1 MKLSCL
7 QENLA
12 RGLSV
17 VGRAVASRSTL
28 PITQN
33 VLLSTEQ
40 SMLKISA
47 TDLNMAMTT
56 WIGAQVEE
64 EGAITV
70 PARLLS
76 DFVNSLPP
84 ERIDM
89 EVSSQPVGI
98 NIKCVGFNADISGTS
113 AEDFPPIPTVEEG
126 IAGKITPDMLREAI
140 GLVAFAAATEDSRP
154 VLTGVKTEIT
164 GDEFKFAAADGFRL
178 AVYTG
183 RLAEPPSEDIE
194 FLIPARVLSE
204 ISRLLGSQQKAVEF
218 MVTPSS
224 NQALF
229 RVEDVEIVSSLIAGN
244 FPNYN
249 QLIPQSQEATR
260 VELGAEEFLRAT
272 RIAAIMARDGSNIIR
287 LEMVGGEEGAP
298 GKITVEGRAEEI
310 GNNKGELAA
319 NIQGEDAK
327 IAFNSQYLTDVLD
340 ALGSV
345 KSENDSANG
354 TVVMEVTSPSSPGV
368 LKPAQGDDYVHVVM
382 PMFVQWT

>member
-1 MKLSCL
+1 MRLSCL

-89 EVSSQPVGI
+89 EVTSQPIGL
-98 NIKCVGFNADISGTS
+98 NIKCVSFESNISGS
-113 AEDFPPIPTVEEG
+113 PADDFPPIPAVEG
-126 IAGKITPDMLREAI
+126 GLAAKIEPDVLREAI
-140 GLVAFAAATEDSRP
+140 SRVSFAAATEDSRP
-154 VLTGVKTEIT
+154 VLTGVKTEIS

-178 AVYTG
+178 AVYSG
-183 RLAEPPSEDIE
+183 KLAEPPSEDIE
-194 FLIPARVLSE
+194 FLIPARVLNE
-204 ISRLLGSQQKAVEF
+204 ISRLLGTQQKAVEF

-249 QLIPQSQEATR
+249 QLIPQSYTTR
-260 VELGAEEFLRAT
+260 VVLNSDDFLRAT
-272 RIAAIMARDGSNIIR
+272 RTAAIFARDGSGIIR
-287 LEMVGGEEGAP
+287 LQVGAGEEDAP
-298 GKITVEGRAEEI
+298 GHLTVSSRAEEV
-310 GNNKGELAA
+310 GDNEGQLGATVE
-319 NIQGEDAK
+319 GEDAK
-327 IAFNSQYLTDVLD
+327 IAFNSKYLTDVLD
-340 ALGSV
+340 VL
-345 KSENDSANG
+345 NG
-354 TVVMEVTSPSSPGV
+354 EVAMEVSSPSSPGV
-368 LKPAQGDDYVHVVM
+368 LKPVEGDDYVHVVM
-382 PMFVQWT
+382 PMFVQW

>member
-12 RGLSV
+12 RGLSI

-70 PARLLS
+70 PARLLG

-84 ERIDM
+84 ERIDL
-89 EVSSQPVGI
+89 EVNSQPVGL

-113 AEDFPPIPTVEEG
+113 ADDFPPIPTVEEG
-126 IAGKITPDMLREAI
+126 IAGKIAPAMLREAI
-140 GLVAFAAATEDSRP
+140 DLVAFAAATEDSRP
-154 VLTGVKTEIT
+154 VLTGVKTEIS

-178 AVYTG
+178 AVYSG
-183 RLAEPPSEDIE
+183 RLAEPPSEDID

-218 MVTPSS
+218 MVTPTS

-287 LEMVGGEEGAP
+287 LEMTSGEEGAP
-298 GKITVEGRAEEI
+298 GKMTVEGRAEEI

-340 ALGSV
+340 ALGSFR
-345 KSENDSANG
+345 SENESANG

-368 LKPAQGDDYVHVVM
+368 IKPASGEDYVHVVM
-382 PMFVQWT
+382 PMFVQW

>member
-1 MKLSCL
+1 MRLSCL
-7 QENLA
+7 QENLS
-12 RGLSV
+12 RGLSI

-70 PARLLS
+70 PARLLT

-84 ERIDM
+84 ERVDITLNQ
-89 EVSSQPVGI
+89 QPVGL
-98 NIKCVGFNADISGTS
+98 NIECVSFESNISGTVAS
-113 AEDFPPIPTVEEG
+113 DFPPIPSVEDG
-126 IAGKITPDMLREAI
+126 VAAKIEPATLREAI
-140 GLVAFAAATEDSRP
+140 NRVAFAAATEDSRP

-164 GDEFKFAAADGFRL
+164 GADFKFAAADGFRL

-183 RLAEPPSEDIE
+183 KLAEPPSEDIE
-194 FLIPARVLSE
+194 FLIPARVLNE
-204 ISRLLGSQQKAVEF
+204 INRLLGSQQKAIEF

-249 QLIPQSQEATR
+249 QLIPQSYTTR
-260 VELGAEEFLRAT
+260 VVLDSDDFLRAT
-272 RIAAIMARDGSNIIR
+272 RTAAIFARDGSGIIR
-287 LEMVGGEEGAP
+287 LQMASDEESASGHLT
-298 GKITVEGRAEEI
+298 ISSRAEEV
-310 GNNKGELAA
+310 GDNEGKLGATVE
-319 NIQGEDAK
+319 GEDAK
-327 IAFNSQYLTDVLD
+327 IAFNSKYLTDVLD
-340 ALGSV
+340 VLDGDIA
-345 KSENDSANG
+345 
-354 TVVMEVTSPSSPGV
+354 MEVSSPSSPGV
-368 LKPAQGDDYVHVVM
+368 LKPAEGDEYVHVVM
-382 PMFVQWT
+382 PMFVQW

>member
-1 MKLSCL
+1 MRLSCL

-89 EVSSQPVGI
+89 ETTSQPVGL
-98 NIKCVGFNADISGTS
+98 NIKCVSFESNISGS
-113 AEDFPPIPTVEEG
+113 PADDFPPIPAVEG
-126 IAGKITPDMLREAI
+126 GLAAKIEPDVLREAI
-140 GLVAFAAATEDSRP
+140 GRVSFAAATEDSRP
-154 VLTGVKTEIT
+154 VLTGVKTEIS
-164 GDEFKFAAADGFRL
+164 GDKFKFAAADGFRL
-178 AVYTG
+178 AVYSG
-183 RLAEPPSEDIE
+183 ELAEPPSEDLE
-194 FLIPARVLSE
+194 FLIPARVLNE
-204 ISRLLGSQQKAVEF
+204 ISRLLGTQQKAVEF

-249 QLIPQSQEATR
+249 QLIPQSYTTR
-260 VELGAEEFLRAT
+260 VVLNSDEFLRAT
-272 RIAAIMARDGSNIIR
+272 RTAAIFARDGSGIIR
-287 LEMVGGEEGAP
+287 LQMGAGEEDAP
-298 GKITVEGRAEEI
+298 GHLTVSSRAEEV
-310 GNNKGELAA
+310 GDNQGQLGAA
-319 NIQGEDAK
+319 VEGEDAK
-327 IAFNSQYLTDVLD
+327 IAFNSKYLTDVLD
-340 ALGSV
+340 VL
-345 KSENDSANG
+345 NG
-354 TVVMEVTSPSSPGV
+354 EVAMEVSSPSSPGV
-368 LKPAQGDDYVHVVM
+368 LKPVEGDDYVHVVM
-382 PMFVQWT
+382 PMFVQW